1 MRLVADPWEKVVD
14 TMMALLL
21 LAVVS
26 ANDGS
31 ASEAPIAP
39 FRNGSFETAGANG
52 VAEGWACSGP
62 GRPDLDAAVRR
73 DGRVSQRIQGLTQR
87 QMALWQD
94 VRVDPAATFLFRA
107 WVKSDGRVVAQV
119 GKCHAAYHRQGEWQ
133 QLVALARPDL
143 DGSLRIRFLMRSLA
157 DEPAIAWLDNASLVP
172 VQRPE
177 YAPMRRGRFGSTHL
191 AKDGKSLACIVYP
204 SNGEHW
210 VKLAER
216 VRDRVE
222 EVTGAR
228 PRTVSDVE
236 ATGDGAP
243 VLKADCRNRP
253 LILIGR
259 LGVNRAMWAAY
270 NRFLCAVDG
279 YYPGGDGYVV
289 RTAANVFR
297 NGHNHLILGG
307 STDRG
312 VERAVE
318 RFIELMS
325 GTEVPWLLDVEL
337 GGTCQTAFQEYDQCW
352 ATDPLSVVPPPI
364 DPGYQTVR
372 RLYENAMGYYWSGR
386 ESFRE
391 RMSEYLDTVLK
402 DQAYTH
408 HYLTEFLVRTHNM
421 LAESDALSDEQR
433 SGLDRLIAQNFW
445 DFMLGPDLGWM
456 TTFSPP
462 YDAIRLTNRH
472 SIAPWLADLTMA
484 DFLHEHFELDENLA
498 DIVAFRR
505 SEKHAFFRHWVSE
518 RWSPSPPG
526 AHNGIG
532 CHEEIVAAMFRYA
545 LEHEQYAFFDR
556 GHARRAL
563 HLDFTDHHTGSLTRP
578 CDGQDV
584 PLLLGIL
591 AHYYRDGRYFRLLR
605 TRPFGASRKL
615 FQGRYVCGVHRYVP
629 GPELAEKPL
638 DSFAGMRLPKF
649 SPHQERNLL
658 HFHGPR
664 FRKSTVDASDAFNFV
679 AFRSGFEPDDDYLAV
694 SGVASGC
701 SPGAILALASH
712 DTRWL
717 TRQATSVVSDQYPSY
732 FDQNAVHVLRV
743 DQLGDDPQPYAS
755 VARSDYTAEWSG
767 GGAVGFTLDPFAGTR
782 WRREIAWL
790 GRGLYLVRDTVAP
803 AGPGQYQVMVSWHPT
818 GRGSWDGQA
827 WTSTSRTG
835 RFRITPI
842 GEGLRLLVEETDGTH
857 VRFATTDALN
867 AGESCTIVSV
877 LQSYRGDTARCVGVD
892 QEENVWLTSTSSSPH
907 AIRVQWPAGRPPQV
921 EHREDPPADLCAP
934 SIDSTGDGVSAVDCT
949 RDWQVAW
956 TYDGLQ
962 RPARVTV
969 TRNLSND
976 VVDLGRVVDLA
987 EIRAVHR
994 VGGPWQPSELP
1005 NEVWTAVPDAMG
1017 RMPSLDSS
1025 SWRRVTSPPTW
1036 RPGTRASNYGGAHP
1050 VEQETQAF
1058 YFEQRK
1064 ARFVRG
1070 KGASRWFYFA
1080 RDKRAARR
1088 PLVLDV
1094 QDVDRDGR
1102 PEILVKPRI
1111 DRKFIRPAREEDDA
1125 LALVGANGVERF
1137 QYEPMR
1143 CIQDAVLLDYLGNG
1157 TRKVATVG
1165 RAGMLRVFDTDG
1177 TVIRQTDLYQAHQE
1191 FNRQHGRPNTR
1202 HPAGGLVMP
1211 YAVGAWRGEA
1221 AKRARLVIARYGAF
1235 SFVDGDGRFEGVL
1248 KVPGYVNPALLPHG
1262 ADFDGDGLQEQLALG
1277 RGRVTQL
1284 HGEGT
1289 PYVDDPRGPLFYPQ
1303 IYHAKTLAEPAYS
1316 DGLEGG
1322 QVFVF
1327 ELLSCGNGVRYV
1339 AIVRTAYAGIY
1350 DGARNQ
1356 WAFTWVP
1363 SVRIAAAAV
1372 TKTDDDSLAITVVTK
1387 DRLLWRLMWKGN
1399 LTDPPTGGATPIG
1412 CDVQRLAASPSG
1424 NGDLV
1429 ISGRDGV
1436 YILTATG
1443 QLQRIAEGAY
1453 TDAQFL
1459 DNDAIVVATD
1469 DGRVLRLNSTV
1480 AVHSQGT

>member
-1 MRLVADPWEKVVD
+1 
-14 TMMALLL
+14 MMVLAL
-21 LAVVS
+21 LAVVT

-31 ASEAPIAP
+31 VQEASSGP
-39 FRNGSFETAGANG
+39 FRNGSFEIAGANG
-52 VAEGWACSGP
+52 VAEGWARSGP
-62 GRPDLDAAVRR
+62 GRADLDSAIRR
-73 DGRVSQRIQGLTQR
+73 DGRVSQRIQGLTKSQT
-87 QMALWQD
+87 ALWQD
-94 VRVDPAATFLFRA
+94 VRVDPAATLLFRA

-119 GKCHAAYHRQGEWQ
+119 GKCYAAYHRQGEWQ
-133 QLVALARPDL
+133 QLVALARPEL
-143 DGSLRIRFLMRSLA
+143 DGSLRIRFLMRSLT
-157 DEPAIAWLDNASLVP
+157 DEPAIVWLDNASLVP
-172 VQRPE
+172 VQRSE
-177 YAPMRRGRFGSTHL
+177 YAPKRRGRFGTTRL
-191 AKDGKSLACIVYP
+191 AKDGHSLVCIVYP
-204 SNGEHW
+204 SEGEHW
-210 VKLAER
+210 IKLAER
-216 VRDRVE
+216 VRDRIEQVAG
-222 EVTGAR
+222 VR
-228 PRTVSDVE
+228 PNVVSDVE
-236 ATGDGAP
+236 ATENGPP
-243 VLKADCRNRP
+243 VLKAEYRNRP

-312 VERAVE
+312 AERAVE
-318 RFIELMS
+318 RFIELLA
-325 GTEVPWLLDVEL
+325 GAEVPWLLDVQL
-337 GGTCQTAFQEYDQCW
+337 GGDCLASFQEYDQRW
-352 ATDPLSVVPPPI
+352 GTDPLSVVPPPI
-364 DPGYQTVR
+364 DSGYQTVR
-372 RLYENAMGYYWSGR
+372 RWYENAMGYYWSGWD
-386 ESFRE
+386 SFRE
-391 RMSEYLDTVLK
+391 RMLENLDTVLQ

-408 HYLTEFLVRTHNM
+408 HYLAEFLVRTHNM

-445 DFMLGPDLGWM
+445 DFMLGPDLSWM

-462 YDAIRLTNRH
+462 YDVIRLTNRH

-484 DFLHEHFELDENLA
+484 DFLHEHFELDEDLA

-545 LEHEQYAFFDR
+545 LEHERYAFFDR

-578 CDGQDV
+578 SDGQDAS
-584 PLLLGIL
+584 LLLGIL
-591 AHYYRDGRYFRLLR
+591 AHYYRDGRYLRLLR
-605 TRPFGASRKL
+605 SPPFGASRKL
-615 FQGRYVCGVHRYVP
+615 FQGRYVCGVHRYVQ
-629 GPELAEKPL
+629 GAELAEMPL
-638 DSFAGMRLPKF
+638 NNFAGMQLPEF
-649 SPHQERNLL
+649 SPHQKRNLL
-658 HFHGPR
+658 HFGGPR
-664 FRKSTVDASDAFNFV
+664 FRRTTMDASDAFNFV
-679 AFRSGFEPDDDYLAV
+679 AFRSGFDSDDDYLAV
-694 SGVASGC
+694 SGVAAGC

-712 DTRWL
+712 DTHWL
-717 TRQATSVVSDQYPSY
+717 TRQATSVVSDQNPSY
-732 FDQNAVHVLRV
+732 LDQNAVHVLRV
-743 DQLGDDPQPYAS
+743 DRLSDDPRPYAS
-755 VARSDYTAEWSG
+755 VARSNYTAEWSG

-790 GRGLYLVRDTVAP
+790 GRGLYLVRDTVTP
-803 AGPGQYQVMVSWHPT
+803 TGPGQYQVMVSWHPM

-827 WTSTSRTG
+827 WTSTSRSG

-842 GEGLRLLVEETDGTH
+842 GKGFRLLVDETDGIH
-857 VRFATTDALN
+857 IRFATTHALK

-877 LQSYRGDTARCVGVD
+877 LQSYRDDTARCVRVD
-892 QEENVWLTSTSSSPH
+892 GQESIWLTSTSRVPR

-921 EHREDPPADLCAP
+921 EHREDRPASLIAP
-934 SIDSTGDGVSAVDCT
+934 SVKSADAGMSAIDCT
-949 RDWQVAW
+949 DGWHTAW

-969 TRNLSND
+969 ARNLPND
-976 VVDLGRVVDLA
+976 VVDLGGVVDLA

-1005 NEVWTAVPDAMG
+1005 NDVWTAVPDATG
-1017 RMPSLDSS
+1017 AMPALDSS
-1025 SWRRVTSPPTW
+1025 AWQRVTSPPTW
-1036 RPGTRASNYGGAHP
+1036 RPGTRTSNYGGAHP

-1058 YFEQRK
+1058 CFEQRK

-1094 QDVDRDGR
+1094 QDVDRDGK

-1125 LALVGANGVERF
+1125 LALVGADGVERF
-1137 QYEPMR
+1137 QYEPTR
-1143 CIQDAVLLDYLGNG
+1143 CVQDAVLLDYQGDS

-1177 TVIRQTDLYQAHQE
+1177 TVLQQTDLYQAHQE
-1191 FNRQHGRPNTR
+1191 FNRRHGRPNTR

-1221 AKRARLVIARYGAF
+1221 AKPARLVIARYGAF

-1248 KVPGYVNPALLPHG
+1248 KVSGYVNPALLPNG
-1262 ADFDGDGLQEQLALG
+1262 VDFDGDGLQEQLALG
-1277 RGRVTQL
+1277 RGRIAQL
-1284 HGEGT
+1284 HGEGA
-1289 PYVDDPRGPLFYPQ
+1289 PYVTDPRGQLFYPQ
-1303 IYHAKTLAEPAYS
+1303 IYRAKTLAEPAYS

-1327 ELLSCGNGVRYV
+1327 RLLPCGNRWRYV

-1350 DGARNQ
+1350 DGTKNQ

-1363 SVRIAAAAV
+1363 SVHIMAAATTNSAEN
-1372 TKTDDDSLAITVVTK
+1372 SLAIAVVTK
-1387 DRLLWRLMWKGN
+1387 DRLLWRLTWAGD
-1399 LTDPPTGGATPIG
+1399 LTDPPDGVAKPIG
-1412 CDVQRLAASPSG
+1412 CDVQRLAASPTG
-1424 NGDLV
+1424 NGNLL
-1429 ISGRDGV
+1429 IAGRDGV
-1436 YILTATG
+1436 YLLPDSG
-1443 QLQRIAEGAY
+1443 HLRWIAEGAY

-1459 DNDAIVVATD
+1459 NNDAIVVATD
-1469 DGRVLRLNSTV
+1469 DGRVLRLNSTL
-1480 AVHSQGT
+1480 APHGEGT